1 MNDIYITLTGN
12 VASEPR
18 QYTFEDGV
26 RVTSLRV
33 LTSHRYFDKKT
44 GQWADGEKVCFAV
57 RCWRALADNVAQ
69 SIRVGHPVVVSG
81 KLRIREFGAED
92 DRRFMAEVEASSV
105 GHDLRWGTGVFSKPE
120 RGASIVSRERRD
132 RLDEETQDWAMGGGR
147 PRSGAPEL
155 DPAFGTLDSRE
166 RALTGSDPFRAALP
180 AGAGEVRVLGSSG
193 WEASGAFQRAGGDL
207 GVAGGLVP
215 PGADGAGAAPEAG
228 PGPAPLGTGVAGAG
242 GELVKGEAGVA
253 RELVEAEGGVT
264 RELVKSG
271 AGSARDAVKGE
282 ARELGKGGAGAAQDP
297 GKGGAGAVQEP
308 GKGSAAAKG
317 GLGAETVR
325 GRRRGRREEPEGALD
340 DADALVRVL
349 GAAGDGSG
357 DPVEE
362 RAAA

>member
-132 RLDEETQDWAMGGGR
+132 RLDEDTQDWAMGGGR
-147 PRSGAPEL
+147 PRPGAAEL
-155 DPAFGTLDSRE
+155 DPAFGLPEPRE
-166 RALTGSDPFRAALP
+166 RALTGGDPLRAALP
-180 AGAGEVRVLGSSG
+180 AGTGEVRVLGASVG
-193 WEASGAFQRAGGDL
+193 EAGDPALRRAGGDP
-207 GVAGGLVP
+207 GAAGGLVP
-215 PGADGAGAAPEAG
+215 EGEPGAGD
-228 PGPAPLGTGVAGAG
+228 
-242 GELVKGEAGVA
+242 AGVA
-253 RELVEAEGGVT
+253 REPGPGLAGAAGQLRRAEAG
-264 RELVKSG
+264 
-271 AGSARDAVKGE
+271 
-282 ARELGKGGAGAAQDP
+282 ELGKGGAGAAREP
-297 GKGGAGAVQEP
+297 GKGGV
-308 GKGSAAAKG
+308 AAEA
-317 GLGAETVR
+317 AR
-325 GRRRGRREEPEGALD
+325 GRRRVRREGPEGALD
-340 DADALVRVL
+340 DGDALVRVL

>member
-57 RCWRALADNVAQ
+57 RCWRTLADNVAQ

-105 GHDLRWGTGVFSKPE
+105 GHDLRWGTGQFTKPE
-120 RGASIVSRERRD
+120 RGTSIVSRERRD
-132 RLDEETQDWAMGGGR
+132 RLDEDTQDWAMGRGR
-147 PRSGAPEL
+147 ARPVGELVPRAGEFVPRAAGEL
-155 DPAFGTLDSRE
+155 DSGFGALDSGFGALEPGE
-166 RALTGSDPFRAALP
+166 RALAGGDPFRAALP
-180 AGAGEVRVLGSSG
+180 A
-193 WEASGAFQRAGGDL
+193 AGGD
-207 GVAGGLVP
+207 GRVAQVEP
-215 PGADGAGAAPEAG
+215 
-228 PGPAPLGTGVAGAG
+228 GAG
-242 GELVKGEAGVA
+242 G
-253 RELVEAEGGVT
+253 
-264 RELVKSG
+264 
-271 AGSARDAVKGE
+271 AV
-282 ARELGKGGAGAAQDP
+282 LMP
-297 GKGGAGAVQEP
+297 GKDGAVQEP
-308 GKGSAAAKG
+308 GQGDAVQDATDAAGGAAGIGGAAGADREAGGRGAAEADAGPGRAPGKGGAAAEG
-317 GLGAETVR
+317 R
-325 GRRRGRREEPEGALD
+325 GRRRGRREEPQATLD

-349 GAAGDGSG
+349 GAAGDDPG
-357 DPVEE
+357 DPAVE